1 MHHHLYRIVLNNEL
15 KPSDRAWLADLAVDP
30 SREYTTALS
39 ARLDQSGLFGV
50 LARCQ
55 LLGLELCEVW
65 RVCGCLTRHQPCAAD
80 LGEMVGG

>member
-1 MHHHLYRIVLNNEL
+1 MSHHLYRIVLNNEL
-15 KPSDRAWLADLAVDP
+15 KPSDRAWLADFALP

-55 LLGLELCEVW
+55 SLGLELGEVR
-65 RVCGCLTRHQPCAAD
+65 RVCGRLTRHQPCAAD
-80 LGEMVGG
+80 LGEVALG